1 MKREDG
7 TGSTLF
13 CSFLNFI
20 LLTFKVIYFYHDRV
34 IILSLNYIHV

>member
-7 TGSTLF
+7 IGSTLF

-20 LLTFKVIYFYHDRV
+20 LFIFKVIYFYHDRL
-34 IILSLNYIHV
+34 IILSLNYMHV